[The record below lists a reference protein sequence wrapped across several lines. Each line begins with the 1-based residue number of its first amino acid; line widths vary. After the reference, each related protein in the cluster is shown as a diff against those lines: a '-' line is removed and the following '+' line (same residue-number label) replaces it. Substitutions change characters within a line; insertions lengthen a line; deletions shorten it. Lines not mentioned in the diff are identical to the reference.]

1 VATASADHHARV
13 WVAASG
19 REVTRLAHGG
29 TVWTVAFSPNG
40 RYLATASADYTT
52 RVWLWRPEDLIA
64 VACTRLTRNLTL
76 EEWRQY
82 LGDEP
87 YRKTCANVPR

>member
-1 VATASADHHARV
+1 
-13 WVAASG
+13 
-19 REVTRLAHGG
+19 
-29 TVWTVAFSPNG
+29 VWTVAFSPNG

-87 YRKTCANVPR
+87 YRKTCANVLR